1 MNLHHRVLLS
11 TAFAIATAP
20 FVLAA
25 TACGSDH
32 SSEHSAHHS
41 LFDRMTSG
49 SGNVATQT
57 RELPPF
63 DAIDIDGSTDVEVH
77 FGSPQQVSVIGD
89 DNLLDLI
96 DLSVHDGRLVVSSH
110 GSYRSHRD
118 LKVSVQLPALDAI
131 EIEGSGD
138 IALHGVNGGKLKL
151 QIEGSGDIK
160 ADGAVDELALRISGS
175 GDAQL
180 RSLSAKRATVEI
192 SGSGDASVT
201 ATESINAVTNGS
213 GDISYSGDPQRVTVV
228 SHGSGDIHKS

>member
-1 MNLHHRVLLS
+1 MNLQRRVLLS
-11 TAFAIATAP
+11 TAFAFVTAP

-32 SSEHSAHHS
+32 RSEHHAHQELLDH
-41 LFDRMTSG
+41 MTNG
-49 SGNVATQT
+49 SGNLATQT

-63 DAIDIDGSTDVEVH
+63 STIDVDGSTDVEVQI
-77 FGSPQQVSVIGD
+77 GSPQRVSVIGD

-96 DLSVHDGRLVVSSH
+96 DLRVNGDRLVVGSH
-110 GSYRSHRD
+110 GSYRSHRN
-118 LKVSVQLPALDAI
+118 LRVSVQLPALAAV

-138 IALHGVNGGKLKL
+138 VALHGVNGGKLKL
-151 QIEGSGDIK
+151 QIQGSGNIK
-160 ADGAVDELALRISGS
+160 ADGAVDELTLHISGS

-180 RSLSAKRATVEI
+180 RALTAKVAAVEI

-213 GDISYSGDPQRVTVV
+213 GDIRYGGDPQRATVV